1 MSAAAPTRQRIL
13 FVAADLFAQQGFHGT
28 TTRQIADAVGIRQPS
43 LFHHFASKA
52 AIAAA
57 ILDWDLGRAL
67 PRVREIASQAES
79 AAVRLYRYLQ
89 FDVRHLTSA
98 PYNLSAVYNEEVI
111 GSPEFV
117 TWAKQRDELHLVV
130 QNIVAE
136 GIAAREFIEIDPPLV
151 REAIAGILV
160 RALTLHSGGRGEG
173 GRLAD
178 QVALLMVRALLTDPS
193 CITEIQQA
201 G

>member
-1 MSAAAPTRQRIL
+1 MSAQSPTRERIL
-13 FVAADLFAQQGFHGT
+13 LAAAALFAQQGFHRT

-43 LFHHFASKA
+43 LFHHFSSKG

-67 PRVREIASQAES
+67 PRVHEIARQPES
-79 AAVRLYRYLQ
+79 AGVRLYRYLQ
-89 FDVRHLTSA
+89 LDVRHLTSA

-111 GSPEFV
+111 GSPEFA
-117 TWAKQRDELHLVV
+117 TWAGQRNELHDVV
-130 QNIVAE
+130 EAIVAE
-136 GIAAREFIEIDPPLV
+136 GIAAGEFIEIDPPLV

-178 QVALLMVRALLTDPS
+178 QVALLMVRALLKDPS
-193 CITEIQQA
+193 CIEQIQAA